1 MQYKNFKIKL
11 NLNKFIDSRVVEI
24 DGIDGEREKGLFIPF
39 DKNGLSQN
47 ERSNGVYIKAFANVS
62 VVASQKW
69 NDSHYIVL
77 APPKAQE
84 AKMESLGYIKNPII
98 GSMGLVKDRAT
109 GQFRSGTDIYKNT
122 NNKVKAKDY
131 ED

>member
-24 DGIDGEREKGLFIPF
+24 DGIDGEMEKGLFIPF

-47 ERSNGVYIKAFANVS
+47 ENSNGVYIKAFANVS
-62 VVASQKW
+62 VVASQRW

-77 APPKAQE
+77 APPKSQE

-98 GSMGLVKDRAT
+98 GSMGLVKDRNT
-109 GQFRSGTDIYKNT
+109 NKFRSGLDIYKT
-122 NNKVKAKDY
+122 TGKVKAKDY